1 MEPRSLNQPRS
12 RTENALGKGL
22 RASAA
27 AIATAIALL
36 AGRTHAAEP
45 MTLDQVLDLARQR
58 SPEILAARQDL
69 VVARSRLEKARYWNP
84 FNPEIEGGAAQRH
97 FDGGGNAVQPSGGIW
112 LEVEVAGQ
120 RGKRIE
126 EAERN
131 FARVEA
137 EVANV
142 ERGVVAEVAETFYRV
157 AYSRRRLELF
167 KKVEALNL
175 RLRDAT
181 VERFDSGEAS
191 KLDANLGVIRYG
203 EARRQTLRADRDYR
217 NAVREL
223 ERGIGAEPLGT
234 TEIRAGL
241 SIRSVKIVEQTLL
254 DTALTSRPDLRARE
268 AEIRRVEA
276 DLSLTRRLRVPNP
289 TLVGTY
295 EEEDEAPGNRDRIAG
310 GAVRIPLPI
319 FDRKSAELTRLTGD
333 RAKAVHERAATELAV
348 RAEVRDA
355 IRSYEAAREAA
366 AVLEAEAV
374 GRIDESFGF
383 VETAYREGKIDVLQ
397 LIVAQ
402 NDLITGEL
410 SYLDS
415 LLDCAVARV
424 ALERAVGRPLEE
436 GPAQ

>member
-1 MEPRSLNQPRS
+1 MEPRSFNVPRS
-12 RTENALGKGL
+12 KTENALGKSL

-27 AIATAIALL
+27 AIAIAIALPT
-36 AGRTHAAEP
+36 GRAHPVEP
-45 MTLDQVLDLARQR
+45 LTFARALDLAREQN
-58 SPEILAARQDL
+58 SEILAARQDL
-69 VVARSRLEKARYWNP
+69 VVAQGHLEKGRYWNP

-97 FDGGGNAVQPSGGIW
+97 FDGGGNAVQPSAGIS

-131 FARVEA
+131 LARVEA

-142 ERGVVAEVAETFYRV
+142 ERGVVAEVAEAFYRV

-167 KKVEALNL
+167 KKVQALNL

-181 VERFDSGEAS
+181 VERFESGEAS

-203 EARRQTLRADRDYR
+203 EARRQALRADRDYR

-223 ERGIGAEPLGT
+223 ERRIGADPLGT
-234 TEIRAGL
+234 TEILGGI

-254 DTALTSRPDLRARE
+254 DTALTTRPDLRARE
-268 AEIRRVEA
+268 AEIQRVDA

-319 FDRKSAELTRLTGD
+319 FDRKSAELTQLTGE

-366 AVLEAEAV
+366 AILEAEAV

-415 LLDCAVARV
+415 LLDYAVARV